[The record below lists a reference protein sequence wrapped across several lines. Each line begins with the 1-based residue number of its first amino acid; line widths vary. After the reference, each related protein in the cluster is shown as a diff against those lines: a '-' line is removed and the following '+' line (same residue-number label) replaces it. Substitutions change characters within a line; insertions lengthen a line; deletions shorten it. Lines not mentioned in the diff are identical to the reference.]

1 MLKPDDVFRRF
12 FCGLSRERQQKIE
25 QIKPEAERARSL
37 MAGML
42 LDYGLWR
49 LCGLRERAVALAF
62 GAQGKP
68 YARDYPDIHF
78 NLSHSGGYALAAFA
92 PVPVGCDIQKKGETK
107 REAQIAGRFFSEG
120 EQRAMEA
127 GAGFYQIWARKESYL
142 KLSGEG
148 MALDMRSFC
157 VTDEACGCRADASAQ
172 SRAADGE
179 WGRTVAAGKGA
190 KPRGECDGSPDGP
203 CRFSDMELPDYC
215 LSVCYAGAEFS
226 VTWQEVCP
234 ADFWD
239 MDDAAQRPHT
249 GGFEQNGGE

>member
-1 MLKPDDVFRRF
+1 MDTQIYGFYASAKMLEPDDVFRHF
-12 FCGLSRERQQKIE
+12 FCGLSRERQRKIE
-25 QIKPEAERARSL
+25 QIKPDAERTRSL

-49 LCGLRERAVALAF
+49 LCGLRERAVALAY

-68 YARDYPDIHF
+68 YAREYPDIHF

-92 PVPVGCDIQKKGETK
+92 PVPVGCDIQKKGKTK

-127 GAGFYQIWARKESYL
+127 GADFYQIWARKESYL

-157 VTDEACGCRADASAQ
+157 VT
-172 SRAADGE
+172 
-179 WGRTVAAGKGA
+179 
-190 KPRGECDGSPDGP
+190 DGP

>member
-1 MLKPDDVFRRF
+1 MDTQIYGFYASAKMLKPDDVFRRF

-157 VTDEACGCRADASAQ
+157 VTD
-172 SRAADGE
+172 
-179 WGRTVAAGKGA
+179 GA
-190 KPRGECDGSPDGP
+190 